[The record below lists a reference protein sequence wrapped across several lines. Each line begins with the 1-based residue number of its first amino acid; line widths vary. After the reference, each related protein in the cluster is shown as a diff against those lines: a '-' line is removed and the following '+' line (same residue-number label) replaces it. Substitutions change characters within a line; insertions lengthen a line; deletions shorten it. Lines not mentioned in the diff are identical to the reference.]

1 MIIEES
7 KAVGAKVLFFRENK
21 AYALPGPGGNAA
33 SNVKP
38 DADDVGWVN
47 IGRIEAWE
55 PSMLADDEVDV
66 YDSETGHLDLA
77 DSIPV
82 KQALQ
87 YKFTTNVLTAL
98 AVGLFFRT
106 ANELAAADYQFTPMV
121 GIPPRGWLKI
131 VNKDHASVV
140 ILAADL
146 WGRIKVTGG
155 MKGGNGELVKPEFM
169 FKMFKNAL
177 NTMALGTP

>member
-7 KAVGAKVLFFRENK
+7 KAVGAQVWFCREGK
-21 AYALPGPGGNAA
+21 AFTSPSSGTAGVAA
-33 SNVKP
+33 IP
-38 DADDVGWVN
+38 DADDDAWVS

-55 PSMLADDEVDV
+55 NSFLADDEVDV
-66 YDSETGHLDLA
+66 YDSSVGRLDLA

-87 YKFTTNVLTAL
+87 FKFTTNVITAL

-106 ANELAAADYQFTPMV
+106 SAELAADDFQFNPLSGV
-121 GIPPRGWLKI
+121 SPRGWLKI
-131 VNKDHASVV
+131 QNYDHNSDL
-140 ILAADL
+140 ILAADI
-146 WGRIKVTGG
+146 WGRVKVSGG
-155 MKGGNGELVKPEFM
+155 FKGGNGELVKPEFM

-177 NTMALGTP
+177 NTMALGTEA

>member
-7 KAVGAKVLFFRENK
+7 KAVGAQAWFFREGK
-21 AYALPGPGGNAA
+21 EFTEPEAGTAGIDDVPG
-33 SNVKP
+33 
-38 DADDVGWVN
+38 ADDDGWVS

-55 PSMLADDEVDV
+55 PSLLADEEQDV
-66 YDSETGHLDLA
+66 YDSSTGRLDLA

-87 YKFTTNVLTAL
+87 YKFTTNVVTAL

-106 ANELAAADYQFTPMV
+106 ASELSASDYQFNPLGGV
-121 GIPPRGWLKI
+121 PPRGWLK
-131 VNKDHASVV
+131 VQNYDHNSTL

-146 WGRIKVTGG
+146 WGRIKVSGG

-169 FKMFKNAL
+169 FKVFKNAL
-177 NTMALGTP
+177 NTMALGTAE